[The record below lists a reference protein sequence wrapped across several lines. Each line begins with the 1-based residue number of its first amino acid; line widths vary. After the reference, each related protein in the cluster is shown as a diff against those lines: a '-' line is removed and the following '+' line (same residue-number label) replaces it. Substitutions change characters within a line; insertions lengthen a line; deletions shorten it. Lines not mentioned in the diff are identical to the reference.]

1 MDFLTFVQALVNYFI
16 AVTLGHIIG
25 AVAILV
31 GGTWVVGV
39 VARFLTAGARRS
51 HVKPALVDLLGA
63 IVLAAGW
70 ILIAAGVLQALNLNE
85 LAIAV
90 GGSISLVPVS
100 ISASRVGKRCG

>member
-25 AVAILV
+25 AIAILV

-63 IVLAAGW
+63 MILAAGW
-70 ILIAAGVLQALNLNE
+70 ILIAAGRFQALKHKE
-85 LAIAV
+85 TAICV
-90 GGSISLVPVS
+90 GGRSKPLGVS
-100 ISASRVGKRCG
+100 IADVP